1 MQINFDENATGLT
14 VVAYDKGWIKIG
26 ASRITAPCVVTP
38 TAIHGDLLP
47 AELASLQLSHILRI
61 ADLAPEVILLGTG
74 ADQVFVDS
82 ALSQHLMERAIGL
95 EVMDTGAACRSYN
108 ILAVEGRAVA
118 AALFMI

>member
-1 MQINFDENATGLT
+1 MQINFDENTAGLI
-14 VVAYDKGWIKIG
+14 VVAYDKGWIKVG
-26 ASRITAPCVVTP
+26 DTRISAPCVLTRTTV
-38 TAIHGDLLP
+38 HDDLLP

-74 ADQVFVDS
+74 AGQVFVDR
-82 ALSQHLMERAIGL
+82 ALSRHLMERAIGL